1 FHNKNQIIFI
11 PPAAFPMGTTQRYP
25 TRLAAAYGYHISW
38 FIGEVPQRSVDVD
51 AFYIDKFPVTNA
63 QYAEFADATG
73 HPPPAFWPDGTLPT
87 EKRNHPV
94 TGVNQD
100 DAWAYAKWAGK
111 RLPTEAE
118 WEKAGRGMNGLS
130 FPWGNQFDPEVCC
143 WGRPSREGPAAVGSY
158 PEGASPYGVMDMVG
172 NVAEWCTDGPGP
184 GSAFI
189 KGGCYLTKSIVN
201 LRPAARNMSGFTN
214 NRSMFYGFR
223 CAKEA
228 G

>member
-1 FHNKNQIIFI
+1 MILI
-11 PPAAFPMGTTQRYP
+11 PAGAFPMGTSEREA

-38 FIGEVPQRSVDVD
+38 FIGEILQRSVYVD

-118 WEKAGRGMNGLS
+118 WEKAARGINGLR

-143 WGRPSREGPAAVGSY
+143 WGRSNREGPAAVGSY

-172 NVAEWCTDGPGP
+172 NVAEWCADAPGP
-184 GSAFI
+184 GAAFI